1 MRVSEKIRCIKI
13 NKYFFRKTPEGQIFK
28 YSQYCRRKNCKT
40 ESSYNYENI
49 KKPKY
54 CNKHKKENMV
64 NVKRGHKLCPKCKL
78 SYKTKCVSKQC
89 KYTIQKYKN
98 MSKHMKEKTIKY
110 LKETK
115 QEFYL
120 CRICGQIVSRSHF
133 DSEEHINKFNTIV
146 KIQIKKS
153 FENSFIS
160 IKMQFTDTRYNY
172 IYTDLYFK
180 KHIKNIILENV
191 NNDTLYKSYILK
203 KNMISFNTSDTLIH
217 YSDKFNSND
226 IINDINRIEKIEKN
240 QEYMKSYLIKNTTE
254 DYNFDL
260 DQMYE
265 DLDKININKSG
276 ASVKEIHNMGC
287 DIKISQCQLL
297 QGASFQKIPKIFYTS
312 RIVNIIKNKDQKCF
326 IYCYIRKF
334 LNPVKKHSERVSLK
348 DKEICEKLE
357 NELNYNFDN
366 VQINQ
371 LSKIEDLLQTN
382 IYVYSCDSKINNKI
396 PIYKSDKNYEKF
408 LDLLLFENHY
418 MTIKRIDLF
427 FNPLNKKKYFCRN
440 CCNTFFSVKINLR
453 DHIHVL

>member
-1 MRVSEKIRCIKI
+1 MKSVTEKVLCQKIDKYYFKNAKGCIC
-13 NKYFFRKTPEGQIFK
+13 K
-28 YSQYCRRKNCKT
+28 YSQFCMRKNCKT

-64 NVKRGHKLCPKCKL
+64 NVKRGHKLCNICKL
-78 SYKTKCVSKQC
+78 SYKTKCNSKQC
-89 KYTIQKYKN
+89 KYTFEKYKTA
-98 MSKHMKEKTIKY
+98 SKHMKLKTIEY

-120 CRICGQIVSRSHF
+120 CRICQTIVKKEHF
-133 DSEEHINKFNTIV
+133 DSEEHINKFNTVVSIN
-146 KIQIKKS
+146 IKKS

-191 NNDTLYKSYILK
+191 NNSTLYKSYIVK
-203 KNMISFNTSDTLIH
+203 KNMISFNTSDALIH
-217 YSDKFNSND
+217 YSDKFNSNN

-240 QEYMKSYLIKNTTE
+240 DEYMKPYLIKSSID
-254 DYNFDL
+254 DYNYNL

-265 DLDKININKSG
+265 DLDKINQNKTGNSI
-276 ASVKEIHNMGC
+276 KEIHNMGC
-287 DIKISQCQLL
+287 DIKISECELL
-297 QGASFQKIPKIFYTS
+297 RGSSFKKIPKIFYNS
-312 RIVNIIKNKDQKCF
+312 RVINIIKNKDEKCF

-357 NELNYNFDN
+357 NELQYNFDN
-366 VQINQ
+366 VEIKHLN
-371 LSKIEDLLQTN
+371 KIEDLL
-382 IYVYSCDSKINNKI
+382 
-396 PIYKSDKNYEKF
+396 KN
-408 LDLLLFENHY
+408 
-418 MTIKRIDLF
+418 
-427 FNPLNKKKYFCRN
+427 
-440 CCNTFFSVKINLR
+440 
-453 DHIHVL
+453 